1 MTVSVV
7 PCSTCQGGKF
17 SCTNKKCEARC
28 SATGD
33 PHYLTFDGHR
43 YDFMGTCSYYLL
55 YDNDFDIIVDNIQC
69 GHSEYATCTRSVT
82 IDYNGMNIKLDH
94 NNRLFVNGRE
104 ITEIPYEVPGLKV
117 FMVSSL
123 FMEVL
128 IPFFPPPY
136 SCRTSFFSFWFGI
149 SFIVRSKSKSRPPI
163 RSLLSSP
170 ARS

>member
-1 MTVSVV
+1 MSVTRCGTYVSCRAVSVV

-17 SCTNKKCEARC
+17 TCTNKKCEARC

-69 GHSEYATCTRSVT
+69 GHSEYATCTRSVS

-123 FMEVL
+123 FMEVRITL
-128 IPFFPPPY
+128 PFFLN
-136 SCRTSFFSFWFGI
+136 G
-149 SFIVRSKSKSRPPI
+149 
-163 RSLLSSP
+163 L
-170 ARS
+170 A